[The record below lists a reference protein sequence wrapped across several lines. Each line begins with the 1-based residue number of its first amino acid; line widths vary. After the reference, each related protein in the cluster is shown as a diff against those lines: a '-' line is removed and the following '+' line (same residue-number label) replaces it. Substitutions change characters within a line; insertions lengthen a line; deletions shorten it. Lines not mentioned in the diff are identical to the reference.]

1 MAAVANIVLADGQ
14 GTPVNHTFVPT
25 QVSPDLVTYHDKA
38 TGIAA
43 GYPRV
48 TIGRRLA
55 SRENSNVK
63 TSSRVYLPV
72 LETVATASSGFTPG
86 PTVAYSLAG
95 NVDVAIP
102 DRATAAER
110 ADLYAYLKNLVA
122 HAVFGSAVKDMD
134 FPY

>member
-14 GTPVNHTFVPT
+14 TTPANHTFTPT
-25 QVSPDLVTYHDKA
+25 QVSADLVTYHDKA
-38 TGIAA
+38 SGIAA

-48 TIGRRLA
+48 TLGRRLA
-55 SRENSNVK
+55 TKDNANVK

-72 LETVATASSGFTPG
+72 LETAATSASGFTPG
-86 PTVAYSLAG
+86 PTVAYGLAG
-95 NVDVAIP
+95 NVDVTIP